1 MSKID
6 TLAAELKAASAAYYG
21 GGTPIMSDVA
31 FDTMEAEL
39 RRLDPLHPV
48 LSQIGSPVGNTGWPK
63 VNHPRVMGSLDKAQ
77 TLEDF
82 AGWRVGKSGDL
93 VVTEKLDGISV
104 LLTYDDG
111 LLVRAAT
118 RGDGHVGEDITRN
131 VRVMKGVPAFLL
143 GHPRGTT
150 LVRAEIVCTKADF
163 AAYFQGESNP
173 RNTAGGTAKRQSGW
187 QKCRHLTVIA
197 YNFQGENL
205 FPSRSR
211 ELETLE
217 NYGFK
222 TPWWVGGCRAS
233 RVESA
238 YEGYLAGDREKAAY
252 DIDGLV
258 VEIDDTEA
266 REALGTTP
274 DGKCPRGAIA
284 LKFPH
289 DMAGTFLRALVWQTG
304 PTGRITPVAEFDAVT
319 LAGANVSRASLH
331 NPGYIASLAKD
342 RGLLRAGDQIRV
354 SRRNDV
360 IPAVELVL
368 WPSPDGAI
376 VSDLPEK
383 CPSCGCATS
392 RSGAYLVCTNE
403 DECPAQVLGTV
414 RRWISKVGVLH
425 FGDAMVE
432 AVVEAGL
439 VNSLGDLYRLEEAD
453 VAALEMD
460 GRRIGGAAT
469 RALESL
475 NSKKELDL
483 DTFVGSLGINLC
495 GRRMVGML
503 VEGGFDTLSKLASAS
518 EGQLAVVP
526 GFGTKRAQEFEAG
539 FEARKHQM
547 VDLLAAGVTVKAP
560 AAPVAAPSTSGLAGS
575 SFCFTGVRDAAL
587 EAEIQKKG
595 GVVKSGVSR
604 GLKYLVCK
612 DPRSKSTKMEKAQD
626 LGVMVVS
633 LEDARSLVAGA

>member
-1 MSKID
+1 MSKIE
-6 TLAAELKAASAAYYG
+6 TLAAEILAASAAYYN
-21 GGTPIMSDVA
+21 GGTPVMSDA
-31 FDTMEAEL
+31 DFDTLEAEL
-39 RRLDPLHPV
+39 RRLDPLHPA
-48 LSQIGSPVGNTGWPK
+48 LAQIGSPVGNSGWPK
-63 VNHPRVMGSLDKAQ
+63 VHHPRVMGSLGKAQ
-77 TLEDF
+77 TIEEF
-82 AGWRVGKSGDL
+82 KAWRVGKSGDL
-93 VVTEKLDGISV
+93 VITEKLDGISV

-111 LLVRAAT
+111 KLVRAAT

-131 VRVMKGVPAFLL
+131 VRVMQGVPDFLP

-173 RNTAGGTAKRQSGW
+173 RNTAAGTAKRQTGW

-197 YNFQGENL
+197 YNLQGENL
-205 FPSRSR
+205 SPSRSR
-211 ELETLE
+211 ELEALE

-222 TPWWVGGCRAS
+222 TPWWIGGVRLS

-258 VEIDDTEA
+258 IEVDDTEA

-274 DGKCPRGAIA
+274 DGKCPRGSIA

-289 DMAGTFLRALVWQTG
+289 DMATTILRNIVWQTG
-304 PTGRITPVAEFDAVT
+304 PTGRITPVAEFDGVT

-331 NPGYIASLAKD
+331 NPDYIASLAKD
-342 RGLLRAGDQIRV
+342 RGFLREGDLIRV

-360 IPAVELVL
+360 IPAVESVVT
-368 WPSPDGAI
+368 PATQGVT
-376 VSDLPEK
+376 VSSLPWE
-383 CPSCGCATS
+383 CPVCGKAAS
-392 RSGAYLVCTNE
+392 RNGAYLVCTNE
-403 DECPAQVLGTV
+403 DECPAQILGGV

-425 FGDAMVE
+425 FGEAMIE

-518 EGQLAVVP
+518 EGQLAAVP
-526 GFGTKRAQEFEAG
+526 GFGTKRAQEFKAG
-539 FEARKHQM
+539 FEARKNQM

-560 AAPVAAPSTSGLAGS
+560 APVVATPTTGGLVGS

-595 GVVKSGVSR
+595 GAVKSGVSR

-612 DPRSKSTKMEKAQD
+612 DPNSGSSKMVKARS

-633 LEDARSLVAGA
+633 LEEARSLVASV